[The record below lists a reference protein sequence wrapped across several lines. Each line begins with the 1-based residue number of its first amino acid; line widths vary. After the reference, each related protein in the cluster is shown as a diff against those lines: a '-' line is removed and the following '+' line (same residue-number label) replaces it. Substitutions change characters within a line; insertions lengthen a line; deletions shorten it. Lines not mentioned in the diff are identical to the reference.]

1 MRTRR
6 RYQEGGRTADL
17 LRMLEQQQ
25 VQKEMQN
32 RMPAPMPMATE
43 PAAAA
48 STGVSMQ
55 PPVYSSAEEAM
66 LAQSRAGMKTF
77 FGEEREEFDP
87 TKTQG
92 ITPVYPLSELTP
104 AGDVKAI
111 SESLAEDRKG
121 EAALLAG
128 LALAPIPANTVKR
141 IYNSIGSFVRP
152 SNMEAAEQII
162 DIIKFRGDP
171 EELLKTSGA
180 SGEILQMSPEARKN
194 LAEDL
199 RVLGETE
206 IYDNT
211 EIGQKIIDTGDAIEA
226 YASPKARPE
235 LPESIGNFKK
245 EMTPEDVEEGI
256 LMRYTTD
263 DGGFMELRKFKDPFG
278 DYDEVYEMD
287 IFARQAGAPTQDAG
301 KLLKAAIE
309 EVPQGGVM
317 SFEGSLSTDSY
328 PLVMKYIEAGKAS
341 VLDSGNPV
349 MLNASGKNPVI
360 FSRTFNVDKQDV
372 LDMFDADPMKQREA
386 YARSRAAID
395 KKLKS
400 LGMPK
405 SQFDPF
411 QGLLMP
417 HPVVKKNLKKG
428 EYKQGGSLKV
438 LKMKGGGKFRSKKYS

>member
-1 MRTRR
+1 MRVR
-6 RYQEGGRTADL
+6 RYQEGGKVNEL
-17 LRMLEQQQ
+17 LRMLEQQE
-25 VQKEMQN
+25 VQKEAQR
-32 RMPAPMPMATE
+32 RMPPPMPMATE
-43 PAAAA
+43 PAAAS

-55 PPVYSSAEEAM
+55 RPVYTSASDAM
-66 LAQSRAGMKTF
+66 LDQSRAGMQTF
-77 FGEEREEFDP
+77 FGEERQAFDP

-92 ITPVYPLSELTP
+92 VTPVYPLSELTP
-104 AGDVKAI
+104 AGDIRAI
-111 SESLAEDRKG
+111 SESIAEDRKG

-128 LALAPIPANTVKR
+128 LALTPIPANTVKR
-141 IYNSIGSFVRP
+141 LYNSIGSFVRP
-152 SNMEAAEQII
+152 SNMDAAEQII

-180 SGEILQMSPEARKN
+180 SGEILSMSSEARKN

-199 RVLGETE
+199 RALGETE
-206 IYDNT
+206 IYDNS
-211 EIGQKIIDTGDAIEA
+211 EIGQKIIDAGDAIES
-226 YASPKARPE
+226 YALPKARPE

-245 EMTPEDVEEGI
+245 EMTPEDVEQGI

-263 DGGFMELRKFKDPFG
+263 EGGFMELRKFKDPFG

-287 IFARQAGAPTQDAG
+287 IFARQKDAPAREAG
-301 KLLKAAIE
+301 KLLKAAIQ

-328 PLVMKYIEAGKAS
+328 PLVMKYIESGKAS
-341 VLDSGNPV
+341 VLEAGEPV
-349 MLNASGKNPVI
+349 MLNASGKNPAL
-360 FSRTFNVDKQDV
+360 FARTFNVDRQDV
-372 LDMFDADPMKQREA
+372 MDMFDADPMKQREA
-386 YARSRAAID
+386 YARSREAID

-428 EYKQGGSLKV
+428 EYKQGGSLRV
-438 LKMKGGGKFRSKKYS
+438 LKMKGGGKFRSKKSY

>member
-1 MRTRR
+1 MIVR

-43 PAAAA
+43 PAAAS
-48 STGVSMQ
+48 STAVSMQ
-55 PPVYSSAEEAM
+55 RPVYTSAADAM
-66 LAQSRAGMKTF
+66 LDQSRAGMQTF
-77 FGEEREEFDP
+77 FGQDYQEFDP
-87 TKTQG
+87 AAGQG

-104 AGDVKAI
+104 AGDIRAI

-128 LALAPIPANTVKR
+128 LALTPIPANTVKR
-141 IYNSIGSFVRP
+141 LYNSIGSFVRP
-152 SNMEAAEQII
+152 SNMDAAEQII

-180 SGEILQMSPEARKN
+180 SGQILQMSPEARKN

-199 RVLGETE
+199 RALGETE
-206 IYDNT
+206 IYDNS
-211 EIGQKIIDTGDAIEA
+211 EIGQKIIDAGDAIES
-226 YASPKARPE
+226 YALPKARPE
-235 LPESIGNFKK
+235 LPESIGRFKK
-245 EMTPEDVEEGI
+245 EMTPEDVEQGI

-263 DGGFMELRKFKDPFG
+263 EGGFMELRKFNDPFG
-278 DYDEVYEMD
+278 DYEEVYEMD
-287 IFARQAGAPTQDAG
+287 IFARQKDAPAKEAGQ
-301 KLLKAAIE
+301 LLKAAIQ

-328 PLVMKYIEAGKAS
+328 PLVMKYIESGKAS

-349 MLNASGKNPVI
+349 MLNASGKNPVL
-360 FSRTFNVDKQDV
+360 FARAFNVDKQDV

-386 YARSRAAID
+386 YARSREAID

-428 EYKQGGSLKV
+428 EYENGGSLRV
-438 LKMKGGGKFRSKKYS
+438 LKMKGGGKMRVKKAY

>member
-1 MRTRR
+1 MRVR
-6 RYQEGGRTADL
+6 RYQEGGAVNDL
-17 LRMLEQQQ
+17 LRMLEQQEI
-25 VQKEMQN
+25 QKEAQR
-32 RMPAPMPMATE
+32 RMPPPMPMATE
-43 PAAAA
+43 PAAAS

-55 PPVYSSAEEAM
+55 GPAYTSAADAM
-66 LAQSRAGMKTF
+66 LDQSRAGMQTF
-77 FGEEREEFDP
+77 FGQDYPEFDP
-87 TKTQG
+87 AAGQG

-104 AGDVKAI
+104 AGDVMAI

-128 LALAPIPANTVKR
+128 LALTPIPTETVKR
-141 IYNSIGSFVRP
+141 LYNSIGSFVRP
-152 SNMEAAEQII
+152 SNMDAAEQII

-199 RVLGETE
+199 RALGETE
-206 IYDNT
+206 IYDNS
-211 EIGQKIIDTGDAIEA
+211 EIGQKIIDAGDAIES
-226 YASPKARPE
+226 YALPKARPE

-245 EMTPEDVEEGI
+245 EMTPEDVEQGI
-256 LMRYTTD
+256 LMRYTTE

-278 DYDEVYEMD
+278 DYEEVYEMD
-287 IFARQAGAPTQDAG
+287 IFARQKDAPAKEAGQ
-301 KLLKAAIE
+301 LLKAAIQ

-328 PLVMKYIEAGKAS
+328 PLVMKYIESGKAS

-349 MLNASGKNPVI
+349 MLNASGKNPVL
-360 FSRTFNVDKQDV
+360 FARAFNVEKQDV

-386 YARSRAAID
+386 YARSREAID

-428 EYKQGGSLKV
+428 EYKQGGSLRV
-438 LKMKGGGKFRSKKYS
+438 LKMRGGGNLRVKKGY

>member
-1 MRTRR
+1 MRVR
-6 RYQEGGRTADL
+6 RYQEGGKVNEL
-17 LRMLEQQQ
+17 LRMLEQQE
-25 VQKEMQN
+25 VQKEAQR
-32 RMPAPMPMATE
+32 RMPPPMPMATE
-43 PAAAA
+43 PAAAS

-55 PPVYSSAEEAM
+55 RPVYTSASDAM
-66 LAQSRAGMKTF
+66 LDQSRAGMQTF
-77 FGEEREEFDP
+77 FGEERQAFDP

-104 AGDVKAI
+104 AGDIRAI
-111 SESLAEDRKG
+111 SESIAEDRKG

-128 LALAPIPANTVKR
+128 LALTPIPANTVKR
-141 IYNSIGSFVRP
+141 LYNSIGSFVRP
-152 SNMEAAEQII
+152 SNMGAAEQII

-199 RVLGETE
+199 RALGETE
-206 IYDNT
+206 IYDNS
-211 EIGQKIIDTGDAIEA
+211 EIGQKIIDAGDAIES
-226 YASPKARPE
+226 YALPKARPE
-235 LPESIGNFKK
+235 LPESIGRFNK
-245 EMTPEDVEEGI
+245 EMTPEDVEQGI
-256 LMRYTTD
+256 LMRYTTEE
-263 DGGFMELRKFKDPFG
+263 GGFMELRKFKDPFG

-287 IFARQAGAPTQDAG
+287 IFARQKDAPAREAGQ
-301 KLLKAAIE
+301 LLKAAIQ

-328 PLVMKYIEAGKAS
+328 PLVMKYIESGKAS
-341 VLDSGNPV
+341 VLEAGEPV

-360 FSRTFNVDKQDV
+360 FARTFNVDRQDV
-372 LDMFDADPMKQREA
+372 MDMFDADPMKQREA
-386 YARSRAAID
+386 YARSREAID

-428 EYKQGGSLKV
+428 EYKQGGSLRV
-438 LKMKGGGKFRSKKYS
+438 LKMRGGGSLRVKKGR